1 MTDKKKENRTERE
14 KGLGPIKRRGRE
26 KEQDNS
32 ERMKCKSRN
41 EGNVAEN

>member
-1 MTDKKKENRTERE
+1 MWEKAKGARMAERGE
-14 KGLGPIKRRGRE
+14 GRGGR
-26 KEQDNS
+26 DNS